1 MNYIELNGVRNTII
15 QGLMIQELPPISKPL
30 MRTSIEEIEGRDGD
44 IVTKLGYSA
53 YDKELT
59 IGVFG
64 NYDINEI
71 IKYFDSEGTVIFSNE
86 PDKYYKYQILEQI
99 DFERL
104 GRFRSATVTFH
115 VQPYK
120 YSAVNETRVKQE
132 DLNNILTFKSYEE
145 KKSGV
150 TIKAIGETTLSIK
163 VTPGIGSRTFIVPI
177 ETINVPLVSMKQYT
191 LSLTASDMTGVS
203 GMEARLCYSTSAEDY
218 DSFGGQ
224 AVALSTG
231 TETLTAYGPAP
242 GQTVPRTSYSYL
254 IIEGGAGAG
263 EFTLD
268 VAFIDTGTAKLQLVN
283 FGNIY
288 SRPSI
293 TFKAATA
300 SNLTLA
306 INDETIAVIS
316 GHTVDDVITLDGET
330 MNAYKDGAL
339 FNRKVSG
346 DLEYLRLSPGKNVIT
361 ITTTSGD
368 AVSEISIKNE
378 SRWI

>member
-1 MNYIELNGVRNTII
+1 
-15 QGLMIQELPPISKPL
+15 
-30 MRTSIEEIEGRDGD
+30 
-44 IVTKLGYSA
+44 
-53 YDKELT
+53 
-59 IGVFG
+59 
-64 NYDINEI
+64 
-71 IKYFDSEGTVIFSNE
+71 
-86 PDKYYKYQILEQI
+86 
-99 DFERL
+99 
-104 GRFRSATVTFH
+104 
-115 VQPYK
+115 
-120 YSAVNETRVKQE
+120 
-132 DLNNILTFKSYEE
+132 
-145 KKSGV
+145 
-150 TIKAIGETTLSIK
+150 
-163 VTPGIGSRTFIVPI
+163 
-177 ETINVPLVSMKQYT
+177 
-191 LSLTASDMTGVS
+191 
-203 GMEARLCYSTSAEDY
+203 LCYSTSAEDY

-268 VAFIDTGTAKLQLVN
+268 VAFIDTGTAKLHLVN
-283 FGNIY
+283 FGNVY
-288 SRPSI
+288 SRPAI

-316 GHTVDDVITLDGET
+316 GHAVDDVITLDGET